1 MSQKRII
8 LSDSSLNRYGYRVL
22 TAGLLLE
29 AFIAFSFG
37 IVNAGTIFVSIPA
50 ASKTEEERSYKR
62 TAWELAGISTME
74 ASMTSAENLDSIHAE
89 MERLKTENATLVQA
103 KADIEE
109 KLNSANA
116 KITEL
121 NGSTSGKDNEIST
134 LKNSITEKDSKITQL
149 EEQVKNL
156 KNGPTPG
163 HAGLTPEQEPEG
175 SGTQEELSAFCDQN
189 AGNYQ
194 AITEK
199 LKAEGLY

>member
-1 MSQKRII
+1 MNYKPSWTGF
-8 LSDSSLNRYGYRVL
+8 LSFL
-22 TAGLLLE
+22 
-29 AFIAFSFG
+29 
-37 IVNAGTIFVSIPA
+37 
-50 ASKTEEERSYKR
+50 
-62 TAWELAGISTME
+62 GISKDKAETTE
-74 ASMTSAENLDSIHAE
+74 LSAENLDSIHAE

-103 KADIEE
+103 KTDIEE

-121 NGSTSGKDNEIST
+121 SHSTSGKDNEIST